1 MHPDL
6 MLELAR
12 QRTSER
18 QEAARHASL
27 ARALRKARRAQ
38 RARAEAPDTFVA
50 PPIPDYVD
58 GTFRGAETKVAGD
71 HASAGR

>member
-12 QRTSER
+12 QRASER

-27 ARALRKARRAQ
+27 ARALRKAVRAQ
-38 RARAEAPDTFVA
+38 RHRAEAPDTFVV

-58 GTFRGAETKVAGD
+58 GTFRGAENPVAGER
-71 HASAGR
+71 AGAGR

>member
-18 QEAARHASL
+18 HEAARNASL
-27 ARALRKARRAQ
+27 ARALRKAVRAQ
-38 RARAEAPDTFVA
+38 RGRAEAADTFAV

-58 GTFRGAETKVAGD
+58 GTFRGAGDQVAGE
-71 HASAGR
+71 HAGAGR